1 MRESDAAGLK
11 ASTVILG
18 AGVSG
23 LSVAQRLLQN
33 GHRVTVLER
42 GSVGCESSWAGGGIL
57 SPLLPWGYAEAV
69 SVLALRS
76 MAGYADWVA
85 GIEALSGRDAEF
97 WRCGMLA
104 LEVADPEQ
112 ALAWCATHG
121 MAAKAFRLGATDLAF
136 GSLKAALKDSPSV
149 IVNEVKQSGM
159 SAKSKASGSP
169 RPATASGLAA
179 KGAPRD
185 DGIVPCIP
193 EENHIWLPDIAQVR
207 NPRLVAALRAAV
219 VQLGGVIREH
229 SPATGVLTQGGRV
242 TAVQTAAEIL
252 PVDSVVLA
260 TGAWSGLGLAGLA
273 ATPNVRPVRGQMLL
287 FKLAPGVLDTI
298 VYRNGLY
305 LIPRRD
311 GHVLVG
317 STLEDAGFD
326 KSTDDATRQRLHAE
340 AAELLPA
347 LAATQP
353 VRHWAGLRPGS
364 PDNIPVI
371 DRHPD
376 FDNVF
381 VNTGH
386 YRYGVTLAP
395 AAAEL
400 LVDLMEGKAP
410 ALDPAPYRWQ
420 AALDRHW

>member
-1 MRESDAAGLK
+1 VRESAAPGLK
-11 ASTVILG
+11 ASAVILG

-23 LSVAQRLLQN
+23 LSAALRLLQN

-42 GSVGCESSWAGGGIL
+42 GAVGGESSWAGGGIL
-57 SPLLPWGYAEAV
+57 SPLLPWGYTEAV
-69 SVLALRS
+69 SALALRS

-85 GIEALSGRDAEF
+85 AIEAMSGRDAEF

-104 LEVADPEQ
+104 LEVADLEQ
-112 ALAWCATHG
+112 AMTWCATHG
-121 MAAKAFRLGATDLAF
+121 MAAEAFRLGAAPLAF
-136 GSLKAALKDSPSV
+136 DTLKAALKNLPSV
-149 IVNEVKQSGM
+149 IANEVKQSGM

-169 RPATASGLAA
+169 RRV
-179 KGAPRD
+179 APRD
-185 DGIVPCIP
+185 GGIVSCFP
-193 EENHIWLPDIAQVR
+193 EENHIWLPGIAQVR

-229 SPATGVLTQGGRV
+229 CPATGVLTQGGRV
-242 TAVQTAAEIL
+242 TAVRTAAETF
-252 PVDSVVLA
+252 PADNVVLA

-273 ATPNVRPVRGQMLL
+273 ATPNIRPVRGQMLL

-326 KSTDDATRQRLHAE
+326 KSTDAATRQRLHAE

-347 LAATQP
+347 LAAIQP

-400 LVDLMEGKAP
+400 LIDLMEGKPP
-410 ALDPAPYRWQ
+410 ALDPAPYRWH

>member
-1 MRESDAAGLK
+1 MTGHALVA
-11 ASTVILG
+11 G

-23 LSVAQRLLQN
+23 LGAALALLQN

-42 GSVGCESSWAGGGIL
+42 GTVGGESSWAGGGIL
-57 SPLLPWGYAEAV
+57 SPLLPWEYAEAV

-85 GIEALSGRDAEF
+85 GIEAVSRRDAEF

-104 LEVADPEQ
+104 LAVADPEQ
-112 ALAWCATHG
+112 ALAWCGAHG
-121 MAAKAFRLGATDLAF
+121 MAAEAFRLEATHLAF
-136 GSLKAALKDSPSV
+136 DSRKAALNDSSSV
-149 IVNEVKQSGM
+149 IANEVKQSSV

-169 RPATASGLAA
+169 H
-179 KGAPRD
+179 
-185 DGIVPCIP
+185 GIVPCP
-193 EENHIWLPDIAQVR
+193 PKENNLWLPAIAQVR

-219 VQLGGVIREH
+219 VQLGGAIREH
-229 SPATGVLTQGGRV
+229 CPATGVLTQGGRV
-242 TAVQTAAEIL
+242 TAVRTAAETF
-252 PVDSVVLA
+252 PADSVVLA

-273 ATPNVRPVRGQMLL
+273 ATPNVRPIRGQMLL

-347 LAATQP
+347 LAAMQP

-364 PDNIPVI
+364 PDNIPLI

>member
-1 MRESDAAGLK
+1 M
-11 ASTVILG
+11 THNIFIIG

-23 LSVAQRLLQN
+23 LSAALSLLQR
-33 GHRVTVLER
+33 GHRVTLLER
-42 GSVGCESSWAGGGIL
+42 GTVGGESSWAGGGIL
-57 SPLLPWGYAEAV
+57 SPLLPWDYAEPV
-69 SVLALRS
+69 SALALRS

-85 GIEALSGRDAEF
+85 DIEALSGRDAEF

-104 LEVADPEQ
+104 LDVAEPDQ
-112 ALAWCATHG
+112 ALAWCAAHG
-121 MAAKAFRLGATDLAF
+121 MAAKPGLSTLL
-136 GSLKAALKDSPSV
+136 STLSPALPPQGGGGDPV
-149 IVNEVKQSGM
+149 
-159 SAKSKASGSP
+159 
-169 RPATASGLAA
+169 
-179 KGAPRD
+179 
-185 DGIVPCIP
+185 
-193 EENHIWLPDIAQVR
+193 WLPEVAQVR

-219 VQLGGVIREH
+219 VKLGGVIHEH
-229 SPATGVLTQGGRV
+229 CPATGVLTQGGRV
-242 TAVQTAAEIL
+242 TAVQTPADTFPA
-252 PVDSVVLA
+252 DTVVLA
-260 TGAWSGLGLAGLA
+260 TGAWSGLGLTGLA
-273 ATPNVRPVRGQMLL
+273 ATPHIRPIRGQMLL
-287 FKLAPGVLDTI
+287 FKLQPGMLDTI
-298 VYRNGLY
+298 LYRNGLY

-326 KSTDDATRQRLHAE
+326 KSTDAATRQRLQAE

-347 LAATQP
+347 LADTHP
-353 VRHWAGLRPGS
+353 VQHWAGLRPGS

-395 AAAEL
+395 ASAEL
-400 LVDLMEGKAP
+400 LADLMEGKAP

-420 AALDRHW
+420 AALERRWGDAL